1 MIKFKKPKQ
10 RQVFLRDMIA
20 LNVALSLVE
29 VGSNGDNHGGELI
42 VLHKNKDRKDL
53 KKIKEKLERL
63 KSSRDDIM
71 RELEDKD
78 IRAIQGLSKRFF
90 KSLMNCLNYS
100 GVINLECVAIQ
111 LVNRKFGGRD
121 ELTDLHESLHLFTR
135 KWGIHSLTGTLLEND
150 IETSKIEI
158 ELAMDLAEA
167 IRKL

>member
-1 MIKFKKPKQ
+1 MIKFKKPKK

-71 RELEDKD
+71 QELEDKD

-111 LVNRKFGGRD
+111 LINTKFTNRS
-121 ELTDLHESLHLFTR
+121 DLHESLHLFTR
-135 KWGIHSLTGTLLEND
+135 KWGIHSLTGTLLDND

-158 ELAMDLAEA
+158 ELAMDLSEA